1 MPESHLILIV
11 DDEPMLLDLIHT
23 FLKGQGYQA
32 IACSSGK
39 EALEVLEHEKITAVI
54 SDLNMPEINGLA
66 VLDQFKKMTP
76 NGVSILYTGTG
87 KTGVADHPSVDVF
100 LSKPFELN
108 QLQGLL
114 QQVL

>member
-1 MPESHLILIV
+1 MPQSPSILIV

-23 FLKGQGYQA
+23 FLKGKGYQA
-32 IACSSGK
+32 VACSSGK
-39 EALEVLEHEKITAVI
+39 EALETLEQEKFNAVI
-54 SDLNMPEINGLA
+54 SDLNMPEIDGLA
-66 VLDQFKKMTP
+66 VLAQFKKLTP
-76 NGVSILYTGTG
+76 DGVGILYTGTG

-108 QLQGLL
+108 QLLGLL